1 MRLTRKRRF
10 MIGLALTAY
19 GLISFWRDMHEVQS
33 SILAAYDQQPPQAR
47 IVSVT
52 TRSQANP

>member
-19 GLISFWRDMHEVQS
+19 GLISFWRDMQGVQS
-33 SILAAYDQQPPQAR
+33 NILAAYDQPPQAR

>member
-1 MRLTRKRRF
+1 

-19 GLISFWRDMHEVQS
+19 GLISFWRDMQGVQS
-33 SILAAYDQQPPQAR
+33 NILAAYDQPPQAR